1 MTQRK
6 DFSVSN
12 HALDTTLYDVSFFLL
27 KLLRKI
33 QRKFSL
39 EPSNL
44 ESIEKNFSSV
54 INMG

>member
-1 MTQRK
+1 M
-6 DFSVSN
+6 SN